1 MDSVTIVTHNPIR
14 NGGTERVVHTLC
26 RSLRRAGTDADVLL
40 LVKDSD
46 RVEAEITRQVYL
58 ADDVPT
64 RIAVSDTH
72 RKSLLFGNIAN
83 FLTVFRSVSSK
94 TINIHYAATVNASLS
109 QVIAAR
115 LAGKRCVIS
124 LHHPMTLVDLSW
136 RKRIAAGMSLR
147 LASQVVVDTE
157 YTRELLLNDLPGTVD
172 IKVIA
177 LGVSLPAPA
186 TESRDSVRK
195 RLGIP
200 TDAFV
205 VGFLGRLVDY
215 KGLMLVIRAV
225 AKLNDPS
232 MFLLVAG
239 TGPDGAGMQQEAKQL
254 LGERALFLGA
264 VPDSDLFYR
273 TLDVFAMPSTL
284 ESFGIVYVEAAL
296 RGVPSVA
303 SPTGGVPYV
312 VAHGESGLM
321 VDKTVDGV
329 AAALYRLRA
338 DPAFAKALGKQ
349 ARRRALEEFSD
360 TAMAEHY
367 RDLFNCK
374 HSIIP

>member
-1 MDSVTIVTHNPIR
+1 
-14 NGGTERVVHTLC
+14 
-26 RSLRRAGTDADVLL
+26 
-40 LVKDSD
+40 
-46 RVEAEITRQVYL
+46 
-58 ADDVPT
+58 
-64 RIAVSDTH
+64 
-72 RKSLLFGNIAN
+72 
-83 FLTVFRSVSSK
+83 
-94 TINIHYAATVNASLS
+94 
-109 QVIAAR
+109 
-115 LAGKRCVIS
+115 
-124 LHHPMTLVDLSW
+124 
-136 RKRIAAGMSLR
+136 
-147 LASQVVVDTE
+147 
-157 YTRELLLNDLPGTVD
+157 
-172 IKVIA
+172 
-177 LGVSLPAPA
+177 
-186 TESRDSVRK
+186 
-195 RLGIP
+195 
-200 TDAFV
+200 
-205 VGFLGRLVDY
+205 
-215 KGLMLVIRAV
+215 MLVIRAV